1 MKTYTKKFLGLM
13 LLGGVGW
20 SFLTSTQIGWSAI
33 ASKGPGIAEDVRAA
47 SGVGATPVIAAF
59 AEQRTVP
66 VFRTGL
72 GSVQAFN
79 SVTVT
84 SRVDGQLDQL
94 LFVEGQ
100 EVKAGQVLA
109 VLDPRPYQAAV
120 RQAEAQVR
128 VSEAKIIAAKADLGR
143 IEELQKNGVG
153 SRQQLDAKRA
163 DVGQLQA
170 TIDAAA
176 AEAERARLD
185 LEYTS
190 ITSPIDGRAGLR
202 QVDIGNMIMAIDRK
216 PIVVVTQ
223 LQPISVVFSLPQED
237 RVQVSTELAKNR
249 ELRVFAFARDSRTQL
264 AEGTLTMVDNQI
276 DPKTGTFKLKATFA
290 NTDNA
295 LWPGQ
300 FVTVRLLL
308 MQQPDAIVVPAPA
321 VQRGP
326 SGTYVYVIDADDKV
340 AMRTVDVGQV
350 QDGVA
355 TLDTGVA
362 RGERVVV
369 DGQYK
374 LQPGDRVSISGA
386 ERPGGDGR
394 PFLAEPEPP
403 RSGAPPS

>member
-1 MKTYTKKFLGLM
+1 MRPYTKKFVGLM

-20 SFLTSTQIGWSAI
+20 SIVTSTQVGWSAI
-33 ASKGPGIAEDVRAA
+33 APKSPGIVDDMRSA
-47 SGVGATPVIAAF
+47 SGAGATPVIAAF

-100 EVKAGQVLA
+100 EVKAGEVLA
-109 VLDPRPYQAAV
+109 VIDPRPYQAAV

-128 VSEAKIIAAKADLGR
+128 VSEAKIVAAKADLGR
-143 IEELQKNGVG
+143 LEELQKSGVG
-153 SRQQLDAKRA
+153 SRQALDGKRA

-170 TIDAAA
+170 TIEAAQ

-202 QVDIGNMIMAIDRK
+202 QVDTGNMIMAIDRK
-216 PIVVVTQ
+216 PIVIVTQ

-237 RVQVSTELAKNR
+237 RVQVSEQLAKSR
-249 ELRVFAFARDSRTQL
+249 GLPVYAFARDSRTQL

-290 NTDNA
+290 NTNNV

-308 MQQPDAIVVPAPA
+308 MQHPDAIVVPAPA

-326 SGTYVYVIDADDKV
+326 QGTYVYVIDADGKV
-340 AMRTVDVGQV
+340 AMRAVDVGQV

-355 TLDTGVA
+355 TLEQGLS
-362 RGERVVV
+362 RGERIVV

-386 ERPGGDGR
+386 ERPGGDGQ
-394 PFLAEPEPP
+394 PFYTVPE